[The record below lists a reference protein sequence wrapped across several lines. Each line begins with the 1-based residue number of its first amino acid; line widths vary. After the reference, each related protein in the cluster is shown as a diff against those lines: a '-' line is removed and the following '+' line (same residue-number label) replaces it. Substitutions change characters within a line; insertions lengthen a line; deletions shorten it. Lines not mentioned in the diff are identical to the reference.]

1 MAVGS
6 EHCEQGSS
14 NILPIQLLMT
24 LEFFF
29 EATGEGYDG
38 ESACGDCKNKQR
50 NNHPSAKLTA
60 YSTAMYSYS
69 YYIGTKT
76 DGSGK
81 MT

>member
-1 MAVGS
+1 MAVGR
-6 EHCEQGSS
+6 EHGSFDM
-14 NILPIQLLMT
+14 LPIQSSMT

-29 EATGEGYDG
+29 EATGEGNG
-38 ESACGDCKNKQR
+38 ESACGDCKNQQR
-50 NNHPSAKLTA
+50 
-60 YSTAMYSYS
+60 AMYSYS